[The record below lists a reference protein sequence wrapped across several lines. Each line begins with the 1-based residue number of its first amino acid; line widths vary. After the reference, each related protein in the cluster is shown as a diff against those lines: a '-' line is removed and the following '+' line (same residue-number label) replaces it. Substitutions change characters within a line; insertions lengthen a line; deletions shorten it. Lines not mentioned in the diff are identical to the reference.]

1 MIANNITE
9 LIGRTPMLELH
20 NVATALGLQA
30 RILAKLE
37 YFNPA
42 GSIKDRVAKAMID
55 DAEASGRLMPGGTI
69 IEPTS
74 GNTGVGI
81 AMNAAARGYK
91 AIMTMPETMSV
102 ERQMLL
108 KALGAT
114 VVLTPGSAGMQGAVD
129 KAEEL
134 QRTTPNSIILQ
145 QFSNPANPHAHYST
159 TATEIWEDTAGKVD
173 ILVAGVGTGG
183 TISGTGKRLKQYNPG
198 IKAIAVQPASSPLL
212 TGGAPGKHKIQGIGA
227 NFIPGNYDASVI
239 DEVINVPDDEAIKTS
254 RTLGTREGLLVGI
267 SSGAATW
274 AALQVAQREENRGKC
289 IVAIM
294 PDTGERYLSTEL
306 YDYDNYPL

>member
-239 DEVINVPDDEAIKTS
+239 DEVINVPDNEAIKTS

-267 SSGAATW
+267 SSGAAMW

>member
-20 NVATALGLQA
+20 NIAKIYNIKA
-30 RILAKLE
+30 RIVAKLE

-42 GSIKDRVAKAMID
+42 GSIKDRVAKSMID
-55 DAEASGRLMPGGTI
+55 DALASGKLHEGGTI

-81 AMNAAARGYK
+81 AMNAAARGFK
-91 AIMTMPETMSV
+91 AIMTMPETMSM

-108 KALGAT
+108 KALGAQ

-134 QRTTPNSIILQ
+134 QRNTPNSIVLQ
-145 QFSNPANPHAHYST
+145 QFSNPANPQAHIAT
-159 TATEIWEDTAGKVD
+159 TSQEIWEDTDGKAD

-183 TISGTGKRLKQYNPG
+183 TVSGIGKGLKQHNPD
-198 IKAIAVQPASSPLL
+198 IKIIAAEPASSPILN
-212 TGGAPGKHKIQGIGA
+212 GGKPGPHKIQGIGA
-227 NFIPGNYDASVI
+227 NFIPNNYDASIV
-239 DEVINVPDDEAIKTS
+239 DEVIDVPDNEAIKTS
-254 RTLGTREGLLVGI
+254 RLLGTREGLLVGI
-267 SSGAATW
+267 SSGAAVW
-274 AALQVAQREENRGKC
+274 AALQVALRKENEDKC
-289 IVAIM
+289 IVVIL

-306 YDYDNYPL
+306 YDYDKLPL